1 MLVTSDE
8 LEHLQEIL
16 RRNHGIDSTQ
26 DGQYRSAHLTARIIP
41 RALGQSAVRLP
52 VTERLS
58 NTAEVS
64 CWKDSD
70 HLTSRLARSPMITSS
85 AGYRAYAEVK
95 ARAFRP
101 NYQETYSGPLCENTV
116 KLFLAKSHES
126 SFQTLLDTS
135 QPKSDCIAI
144 EGKDSCEVNGIQLL
158 DWSKDGRFLLAD
170 LVLWVYESDAL
181 VMRVPIIYDV
191 DKREF

>member
-1 MLVTSDE
+1 
-8 LEHLQEIL
+8 
-16 RRNHGIDSTQ
+16 
-26 DGQYRSAHLTARIIP
+26 
-41 RALGQSAVRLP
+41 
-52 VTERLS
+52 
-58 NTAEVS
+58 
-64 CWKDSD
+64 
-70 HLTSRLARSPMITSS
+70 MITSS

-144 EGKDSCEVNGIQLL
+144 EGKDSCEVNGIRLL

-191 DKREF
+191 DKGEFLRPDVYHFFDEYFKTDAFKQNSDASSTHCEFELRSEGFCARRQMSSSSRLHDHRKIRLTIRRFAWTKVRRFYLT